1 MFFPSY
7 KKTIKQLQLENGVTE
22 EYLKADNYM
31 FKNTYMISYLI
42 GLLIYPNTGITI
54 TMLSCICGISFLVL
68 GYKLGINSFY
78 VLAILSAIIECLPLL
93 ITSRVKKGLKIGK
106 SLKQIQIQL
115 INKLQNVYLINPLVI
130 SFKDWKKL
138 KKAAKTNYDY
148 LRSYNSV
155 GECYKATYYIANV
168 LRKKQIKIMWLVNC
182 NSTHKYGHAVLVK
195 NNWIYDTNR
204 RRTYSKAKY
213 LELNQSKVFKEISI
227 DEYLAENMEQ
237 LISYEV
243 NTNAV
248 FRKLRPDWDE
258 FKIFCENFGA
268 KRSTAD

>member
-7 KKTIKQLQLENGVTE
+7 KKTITQLQLEGGVTE

-31 FKNTYMISYLI
+31 FKHFYIISYLI
-42 GLLIYPNTGITI
+42 ALFIYPNTGIIITI
-54 TMLSCICGISFLVL
+54 LSGICGISFLVL

-78 VLAILSAIIECLPLL
+78 VLAILSAIIECIPWFM
-93 ITSRVKKGLKIGK
+93 TSRVKKGLKMGE
-106 SLKQIQIQL
+106 SLEQVQTKL
-115 INKLQNVYLINPLVI
+115 IDKLQNIYLINPLVI

-148 LRSYNSV
+148 LRSYDSI
-155 GECYKATYYIANV
+155 GKCYQATYYIANV

-182 NSTHKYGHAVLVK
+182 DSTDKYGHAVLVK

-227 DEYLAENMEQ
+227 DEYLVENIEQ
-237 LISYEV
+237 LVSCEV
-243 NTNAV
+243 DSDIV
-248 FRKLRPDWDE
+248 FRRLGPDWDK
-258 FKIFCENFGA
+258 FKIFCDNIGA